1 MARRAGGTLA
11 KVDLDRRTEIG
22 RAGDMMN
29 RSRTGTSRALRFG
42 AVASIALSLGLA
54 GEAGAWSLEEAAA
67 PYKGATIRTIGESLP
82 PLEAME
88 KLKHK
93 FEERTGIKVVI
104 EQYEHSEAVN
114 KVMLDLN
121 SRRGRYDFILQPHRE
136 LGRFVANGHLAP
148 IEQFMNDPKLRD
160 PDFKPEEVL
169 YQGLWKE
176 ISWYEGKAYGFPFT
190 ALTMYLWYR
199 ADLLEDPEEQA
210 GFKAKYGYDMQVPAT
225 WDQYRDL
232 AEWFTRPDQGFYGTA
247 IQGKRHEALWYEW
260 LNFLYSFG
268 GDMMDAKSGSECGPI
283 IVNSPEAVASLD
295 YYKGLVKYSPSDTLN
310 YFWDDVMVAMQQ
322 GKAFEMIMW
331 NDATYAVED
340 PSQSTVSGK
349 MGFGQDGLRPRAP
362 GQGRQGRSSRGLDL
376 PDPGPCQ
383 EQGGGLPVHPVDDG
397 IRPAA
402 RAAHERRRLVA
413 SRRLCP
419 PLGPEDH
426 LLQGVDGH
434 QRGGDR
440 QADDPRVARDHGDPG
455 ARAEQRAGRQQVI
468 QAGAR
473 RCGARDEQAAR
484 GLRAVAI
491 PGKVTRTDISTG
503 GQYR

>member
-1 MARRAGGTLA
+1 MTGST
-11 KVDLDRRTEIG
+11 I
-22 RAGDMMN
+22 
-29 RSRTGTSRALRFG
+29 SRFGRALRGG
-42 AVASIALSLGLA
+42 AALGGVFLALGFA
-54 GEAGAWSLEEAAA
+54 AEAGAWSLEEAAA
-67 PYKGATIRTIGESLP
+67 PYKGTTLRTIGESLP
-82 PLEAME
+82 PLEAMD

-148 IEQFMNDPKLRD
+148 IEQYMNDPKLRD
-160 PDFKPEEVL
+160 PSFKPEKVL

-199 ADLLEDPEEQA
+199 KDLLEDPKEQA
-210 GFKAKYGYDMQVPAT
+210 GFYAKYGYDMQVPET

-268 GDMMDAKSGSECGPI
+268 GDMMEVTSGSECGPI

-295 YYKGLVKYSPSDTLN
+295 YYKGLVAYSPSDTLN

-349 MGFGQDGLRPRAP
+349 MGFDLIPQDKGGKVGQVEGWTYLIPAYAQDKEAAFLFIQWMMAFDQQLEQHMNGGASARP
-362 GQGRQGRSSRGLDL
+362 D
-376 PDPGPCQ
+376 
-383 EQGGGLPVHPVDDG
+383 VY
-397 IRPAA
+397 
-402 RAAHERRRLVA
+402 AHSEVQKITYSKA
-413 SRRLCP
+413 SM
-419 PLGPEDH
+419 DTN
-426 LLQGVDGH
+426 
-434 QRGGDR
+434 
-440 QADDPRVARDHGDPG
+440 
-455 ARAEQRAGRQQVI
+455 
-468 QAGAR
+468 
-473 RCGARDEQAAR
+473 
-484 GLRAVAI
+484 AVAI
-491 PGKVTRTDISTG
+491 AKPTIPESPEITEILVLELSNVLAGKKTPQQGLDDAAVAMNKLLGDCAPLKFPVN
-503 GQYR
+503 